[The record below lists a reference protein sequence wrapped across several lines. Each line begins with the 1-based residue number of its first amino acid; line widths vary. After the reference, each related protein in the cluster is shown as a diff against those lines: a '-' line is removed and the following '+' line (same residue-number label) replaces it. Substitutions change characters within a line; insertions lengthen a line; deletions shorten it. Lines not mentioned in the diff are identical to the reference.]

1 MQLSVENRQGIRY
14 MVRVGWAYQMGIPLQ
29 VDATQLLSMFD
40 NAAIQEIYEYFFGL
54 NGISCNTLS
63 VSIQSSQSGTIFLGP
78 LSEAPGHLTSRE
90 KEIYLA
96 LVQNR
101 LIIEEA
107 PFAATELVDKQAQL
121 LSKIRIGFQ
130 QIIAQ
135 ERAEAALIQ
144 QRHEQRSGL
153 EKVGAYINRGATG
166 LGNAA
171 WGLAVWAKDVLEVA
185 ALIHPVRQS
194 FEQNKA
200 VVNYLLHDKSL
211 VESQREYLSVVQR
224 EAVDVLG
231 FDPSKITKQQF
242 DLALEVAELIY
253 DDPALRDIIIRFAK
267 DYASA
272 QHSLEITEMA
282 GGGAFEIILTIVLA
296 AATGGIGAV
305 AAMAKNTR
313 LLTAFRGIGDLMMDF
328 AKLKKQRNL
337 LSKKRGGNAK
347 GNGASFSDLSSSEAA
362 VPTPSGGPSSSSSS
376 SSSAS
381 SSSASS
387 NSSTS
392 NSSNGN
398 QSNQGSGSGSNTDGG
413 SQANGSST
421 SNEPDSANSETG
433 TNQNGSTSQCNANA
447 CEGGEPINLKTGE
460 ERLTLVDTVL
470 DGPLPLTVARTYR
483 SSNPKDFGLGHGWTH
498 TLGEKLLWR
507 PGKAVQ
513 FHDAE
518 GRVINLPAPGDSG
531 RSHNV
536 VEQLS
541 LTRVNDE
548 HWIVTPYGAPNGVQ
562 RHFKAI
568 GDKGTLKL
576 AEIRDGYGNFY
587 LFHYI
592 DERLICIESSL
603 GEALHI
609 SPPEGQAKSLHIG
622 ELKKETRDGR
632 IKVLA
637 KYEYNNEG
645 DLIKA
650 TDADGHSEQY
660 QYHQHVIKQ
669 RTLKTGYRFHFEWDA
684 EGPSARCVRQWG
696 DPIDGQD
703 TYNYQ
708 FAWDDDGKGVSVTD
722 TRGGK
727 ERYRFNERAL
737 PIYHRD
743 PEGAET
749 LYTYNDL
756 GQITKVQL
764 PSDDGSLREEIY
776 QYDNQGRL
784 VQKTDAAGNKRCI
797 EYNSEGLPAKVTD
810 PAGNKWQREY
820 NKKGQ
825 IVATKD
831 PLGNSTQY
839 GYNPVGLIG
848 SVTDPLGNTTRY
860 LWNPEGKLAAVKDPM
875 GRAQHYRYDNA
886 RRLEEVQHAP
896 GQVTRYEYDA
906 QDRIHAVITP
916 DGARTQYS
924 YNPQGL
930 LAEVTD
936 SEGRSTSYAY
946 DGLSQV
952 KTRTNPDGSRLQ
964 YHYDGERNL
973 VGLTNEN
980 GERYQLKYDLNERLI
995 EEIGFDGRV
1004 TRYAYNRAGHLIS
1017 SRAVTDSD
1025 SGKGID
1031 TIFERDPFGRLLEEV
1046 TPDGITNF
1054 RYNRSGQLI
1063 EAENTHRKLR
1073 WEYDANGRVVADW
1086 QGKDKLSHQY
1096 DAVGNRI
1103 ATTLPDGEVLNF
1115 AFNPAGQFQS
1125 LHRCPVGGDTDQL
1138 ITSISHDEQGRESQ
1152 RQHGNGLESQ
1162 RDYDPQGRLQKLR
1175 LGKANGPV
1183 SDPTQSNSIL
1193 ERSYQYNKA
1202 DQIAQIEDSLRG
1214 TRSYHYDALD
1224 RLTQVDGPNPEYF
1237 VHDPAHNILA
1247 AANSKEEAKQQASA
1261 TQVKGNRLAFR
1272 GDTHYRYDIHGNRIA
1287 ELRGKGQKLQ
1297 TRYHYNSRQQLV
1309 RVEKLKVE
1317 EGAEQLQQ
1325 KIHYQYDPLGR
1336 RIGKVSESVQ
1346 TGFLWDGDVLL
1357 QENKVD
1363 TQTKQDL
1370 NTRTYY
1376 FEPGT
1381 FKPVGL
1387 KEDNQVYHYHL
1398 DHLGTPD
1405 TLTNQDGE
1413 VVWCVAYKSYGN
1425 IAVAH
1430 ENQIEQPIRFQGQ
1443 YFDEETGLHYNRFRY
1458 YDPQVG
1464 EFTQQDPVGLL
1475 GGSNNYR
1482 YVPNPVRWIDPFG
1495 LTAKSDDCSKG
1506 DVNKIPDDFDFLEDL
1521 NVNNVVEQH
1530 AGLSFVENSNQLQSS
1545 LEGLPENLYQHE
1557 FLALRTYT
1565 GPYYRQMNGVLRGKY
1580 PEISETWDPVNS
1592 AASRALEK
1600 LSADPLR
1607 NFAGTTYRGAP
1618 MTEEKVHERFPG
1630 VGEIYSDKGFSSST
1644 SDPDE
1649 AFSGNVQMTIKSKT
1663 GVKIQDISAV
1673 PSEDEVLFRPGT
1685 EFKITKKEKDEDGIW
1700 RIDLEEE

>member
-1 MQLSVENRQGIRY
+1 MQLSVENRQGVRY
-14 MVRVGWAYQMGIPLQ
+14 MVRVGWAYQMGIPLK
-29 VDATQLLSMFD
+29 VNASQLLSMFD
-40 NAAIQEIYEYFFGL
+40 DAVIQKIHEHFFGM
-54 NGISCNTLS
+54 NGISCNALS
-63 VSIQSSQSGTIFLGP
+63 VSIQSSQAGTVFLGP
-78 LSEAPGHLTSRE
+78 LSEAPGHLSSRE
-90 KEIYLA
+90 QEIYQA
-96 LVQNR
+96 LIQNR

-107 PFAATELVDKQAQL
+107 PFAATALADKQSELIA
-121 LSKIRIGFQ
+121 KIRMGLQ
-130 QIIAQ
+130 RIIAQ

-144 QRHEQRSGL
+144 QRHEQRSTL
-153 EKVGAYINRGATG
+153 EKVGAYVDRGATG

-171 WGLAVWAKDVLEVA
+171 WGLAVWGKDVMEVA
-185 ALIHPVRQS
+185 ALVNPMRQARELS
-194 FEQNKA
+194 TA
-200 VVNYLLHDKSL
+200 TANYLLYDKSFE
-211 VESQREYLSVVQR
+211 ESGKEYLSAVHR

-231 FDPSKITKQQF
+231 FDPSKITKQQLE
-242 DLALEVAELIY
+242 LALEVAQVIY
-253 DDPALRDIIIRFAK
+253 DEPALRDTIFRFAQ
-267 DYASA
+267 DYVKA

-296 AATGGIGAV
+296 AVTGGAGAV
-305 AAMAKNTR
+305 ASLVKNAR
-313 LLTAFRGIGDLMMDF
+313 LLKAFRGIGDLMLDF

-347 GNGASFSDLSSSEAA
+347 GNGASFSDLSSSDAA
-362 VPTPSGGPSSSSSS
+362 APSNSSGPSSSSSNS
-376 SSSAS
+376 SGS
-381 SSSASS
+381 SS
-387 NSSTS
+387 NSSANNS
-392 NSSNGN
+392 NQSGNSSGNNGN
-398 QSNQGSGSGSNTDGG
+398 N
-413 SQANGSST
+413 SQASDSSKTSQSSEADKTNSQTGKNHNG
-421 SNEPDSANSETG
+421 DS
-433 TNQNGSTSQCNANA
+433 SQCNGKA

-460 ERLTLVDTVL
+460 ERLTLVDAVL

-483 SSNPKDFGLGHGWTH
+483 SSNSKDFGLGHGWTH
-498 TLGEKLLWR
+498 TLGEKLVWR

-518 GRVINLPAPGDSG
+518 GRVISLPAPGDSG

-541 LTRVNDE
+541 LTRINDD
-548 HWIVTPYGAPNGVQ
+548 HWIVTPYGAPKGVQ
-562 RHFKAI
+562 KHFKAT
-568 GDKGTLKL
+568 GDKGSLRL
-576 AEIRDGYGNFY
+576 AEIRDGYGNYY
-587 LFHYI
+587 LFHYV
-592 DERLICIESSL
+592 DERLICIESSI

-609 SPPEGQAKSLHIG
+609 SPPPGQANSQHIG
-622 ELKKETRDGR
+622 ELKKETRDGH

-637 KYEYNNEG
+637 NYEYSDEG

-660 QYHQHVIKQ
+660 QYRQHVIKQ

-696 DPIDGQD
+696 DPIDGQA

-708 FAWDDDGKGVSVTD
+708 FDWDDDGKGVTVTD

-727 ERYRFNERAL
+727 ERYRFNDRAL

-749 LYTYNDL
+749 LYSYNDL

-764 PSDDGSLREEIY
+764 LSDDGSLREEIY
-776 QYDNQGRL
+776 QYDDQGRL
-784 VQKTDAAGNKRCI
+784 VQKTDAAGNKHRI

-825 IVATKD
+825 IAASKD

-875 GRAQHYRYDNA
+875 GRAQHYRYDSA

-930 LAEVTD
+930 LAEVID
-936 SEGRSTSYAY
+936 SVGRSTCYAY

-952 KTRTNPDGSRLQ
+952 KTRTNPDGSRLE

-973 VGLTNEN
+973 IGLTNEN

-995 EEIGFDGRV
+995 EEVGFDGRV
-1004 TRYAYNRAGHLIS
+1004 TRYAYNRAGHLVS
-1017 SRAVTDSD
+1017 SRAVTDTE
-1025 SGKGID
+1025 SGKGVD

-1063 EAENTHRKLR
+1063 EAENSHRKLR
-1073 WEYDANGRVVADW
+1073 WEYDANGRVTADW
-1086 QGKDKLSHQY
+1086 QGKDKLSYQY
-1096 DAVGNRI
+1096 DAAGNRI

-1125 LHRCPVGGDTDQL
+1125 LYRRPLGSDTDQL

-1162 RDYDPQGRLQKLR
+1162 RDYDPQGRLYKLR
-1175 LGKANGPV
+1175 LGKTSSANQSPV
-1183 SDPTQSNSIL
+1183 SDPTQDASSIL

-1202 DQIAQIEDSLRG
+1202 GQIAKIEDSLRG

-1247 AANSKEEAKQQASA
+1247 AANSKDEAKQQASA

-1297 TRYHYNSRQQLV
+1297 TRYHYNNRQQLAC
-1309 RVEKLKVE
+1309 VEKLKVE
-1317 EGAEQLQQ
+1317 NGTEQFQQ
-1325 KIHYQYDPLGR
+1325 VIHYQYDPLGR
-1336 RIGKVSESVQ
+1336 RIGKASESEQ
-1346 TGFLWDGDVLL
+1346 TDFLWDGDVLL

-1381 FKPVGL
+1381 FKPVAL
-1387 KEDNQVYHYHL
+1387 KESKQEKEQVYHYHL

-1405 TLTNQDGE
+1405 TLTNQNGE
-1413 VVWCVAYKSYGN
+1413 VVWSVAYKSYGN
-1425 IAVAH
+1425 IALAH

-1475 GGSNNYR
+1475 GGVNNYR
-1482 YVPNPVRWIDPFG
+1482 YVPNPVTWIDPYG
-1495 LTAKSDDCSKG
+1495 LTSKDC
-1506 DVNKIPDDFDFLEDL
+1506 P
-1521 NVNNVVEQH
+1521 
-1530 AGLSFVENSNQLQSS
+1530 
-1545 LEGLPENLYQHE
+1545 
-1557 FLALRTYT
+1557 
-1565 GPYYRQMNGVLRGKY
+1565 
-1580 PEISETWDPVNS
+1580 PVNS
-1592 AASRALEK
+1592 WNEFQRDTKGHFANSSEAAKSYQKMKEVAAMGGRTEK
-1600 LSADPLR
+1600 LKRPDPSTYLPQSYINAHLDKFQNEGAGFIAIQGWMENPEYPTLPPRKFVGLRSEMDAVIEKYESSGRDWTVLRDELSLGNVDLSDEKIVYVVIEPGDTRFTYDIPDGREAGAYEGEWVPGGKTKGGTSEAALVGSEKIAHDNSADELMN
-1607 NFAGTTYRGAP
+1607 NF
-1618 MTEEKVHERFPG
+1618 
-1630 VGEIYSDKGFSSST
+1630 S
-1644 SDPDE
+1644 
-1649 AFSGNVQMTIKSKT
+1649 KSK
-1663 GVKIQDISAV
+1663 
-1673 PSEDEVLFRPGT
+1673 
-1685 EFKITKKEKDEDGIW
+1685 
-1700 RIDLEEE
+1700 RIR